1 LSNFDHIIPDAVVVN
16 LIGQVRILGVNRV
29 NDFGINTND
38 QTTDYLEARNLV
50 SRGLTLKEGV
60 KKLIHVKV
68 EH

>member
-1 LSNFDHIIPDAVVVN
+1 MVN
-16 LIGQVRILGVNRV
+16 LIGQVRIFGVNRV